1 MSYRILHD
9 RSNLNQRSGWNDQHG
24 GLFRILMPKDQ
35 GNDQT
40 KKTYCR
46 HHAENCWY
54 AKLTFQDRQN
64 KDAESPILATPAAKP
79 LAVARSCVGNKLGAS
94 VNVVELGP
102 AFINK
107 LNRMK
112 PANTRGM

>member
-40 KKTYCR
+40 KNTDGR
-46 HHAENCWY
+46 HHAENCWD

-64 KDAESPILATPAAKP
+64 KDAESRTDFSDTSSETAGCGPQLRGDRKSTRLNSSHQIISY
-79 LAVARSCVGNKLGAS
+79 AV
-94 VNVVELGP
+94 
-102 AFINK
+102 F
-107 LNRMK
+107 
-112 PANTRGM
+112 